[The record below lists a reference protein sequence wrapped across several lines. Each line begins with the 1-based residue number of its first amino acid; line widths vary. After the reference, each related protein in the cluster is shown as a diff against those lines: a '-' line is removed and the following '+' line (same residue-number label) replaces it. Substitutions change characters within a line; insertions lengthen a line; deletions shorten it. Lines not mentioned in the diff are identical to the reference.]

1 MFNLVFDRCVLGR
14 PYPNLAPVM
23 DASNGYHGMGDT
35 YPFIVPL
42 RLLYYTQDHNYPV
55 NVVYV
60 GEGHL
65 PENSYYPVGLGWF
78 DFDQDYFNLL
88 PSTVFDAVASGA
100 LKILFYYHE
109 GDNPFR
115 IKQRLDS
122 LINKHKLDCNCYKFI
137 SSNTQAD
144 AIDRFV
150 YFPDHELFYWRNAV
164 VWNNRTQPGVDAHVN
179 PRSREFTLLSRIHK
193 WWRAT
198 IVSCLHRQ
206 NLLNNSYWSYGDV
219 DIGDQY
225 TDNPIE
231 LVSTVGL
238 EKYMQ
243 KFLADGPYCCDSL
256 SADQHNAHYMFVPEH
271 FADSYCNLVLETF
284 FDADQSN
291 GCFLS
296 EKTFKPI
303 RHAQPF
309 VIFGTANSLATL
321 KTLGY
326 RTFDQY
332 IDNTYD
338 SEINN
343 TQRFKKL
350 ISTVK
355 KLSAQNLHELYQK
368 CFEDIVYNQNLFLSS
383 KYDRLNT
390 LHLKLLN
397 K

>member
-1 MFNLVFDRCVLGR
+1 
-14 PYPNLAPVM
+14 
-23 DASNGYHGMGDT
+23 
-35 YPFIVPL
+35 
-42 RLLYYTQDHNYPV
+42 
-55 NVVYV
+55 
-60 GEGHL
+60 L
-65 PENSYYPVGLGWF
+65 PENSYYPIGLGWF
-78 DFDQDYFNLL
+78 DFDLDYFCML
-88 PSTVFDAVASGA
+88 PGAVFDAVAGWQ

-115 IKQRLDS
+115 IKQRLDA
-122 LINKHKLDCNCYKFI
+122 LADVHKLNRNCYKFI

-144 AIDRFV
+144 AIDGFV
-150 YFPDHELFYWRNAV
+150 YFPDHELFYWRNSV
-164 VWNNRTQPGVDAHVN
+164 VRNKQPQSGVEAHVN
-179 PRSREFTLLSRIHK
+179 VRSRKFTLLSRIHK

-198 IVSCLHRQ
+198 IVACLHRQ
-206 NLLNNSYWSYGDV
+206 NLLTDSYWSYGNT

-238 EKYMQ
+238 EQYMK
-243 KFLADGPYCCDSL
+243 KFLDGGPYRCDDL
-256 SADQHNAHYMFVPEH
+256 SVTQHNAHYMFVLEH

-284 FDADQSN
+284 FDADQSD

-326 RTFDQY
+326 RTFDRY
-332 IDNTYD
+332 IDNDYD
-338 SEINN
+338 SEIDN

-350 ISTVK
+350 IDTVK
-355 KLSAQNLHELYQK
+355 KLSAQDLHALYLN
-368 CFEDIVYNQNLFLSS
+368 CFDDIVYNQNLFLAS
-383 KYDRLNT
+383 KYNRLNT

>member
-1 MFNLVFDRCVLGR
+1 MLNLVFDRCILDR

-23 DASNGYHGMGDT
+23 DASNGYHGMGNT

-42 RLLYYTQDHNYPV
+42 RLLFYTQDHNYPV
-55 NVVYV
+55 NIVYL
-60 GEGHL
+60 GKTQL
-65 PENSYYPVGLGWF
+65 PENSYYPIGLGWF
-78 DFDQDYFNLL
+78 DFDLDYFGML
-88 PSTVFDAVASGA
+88 PSAVFDAVAGGQ

-115 IKQRLDS
+115 IKQRLDA
-122 LINKHKLDCNCYKFI
+122 LADVHKLNRNCYKFI

-144 AIDRFV
+144 AIDGFV
-150 YFPDHELFYWRNAV
+150 YFPDHELFYWRNSV
-164 VWNNRTQPGVDAHVN
+164 VRNKQPQSGVEAHVN
-179 PRSREFTLLSRIHK
+179 VRSHKFTLLSRIHK

-198 IVSCLHRQ
+198 IVACLHRQ
-206 NLLNNSYWSYGDV
+206 NLLTDSYWSYGNT

-225 TDNPIE
+225 KDNPIE

-238 EKYMQ
+238 ENYMK
-243 KFLADGPYCCDSL
+243 KFLANGPYRCDNL
-256 SADQHNAHYMFVPEH
+256 SSEQHNHHYRFVPEH

-321 KTLGY
+321 KNLGY

-332 IDNTYD
+332 IDNDYD
-338 SEINN
+338 SEIDN

-350 ISTVK
+350 IDTVK
-355 KLSAQNLHELYQK
+355 KLSVQDLHALYLN
-368 CFEDIVYNQNLFLSS
+368 CFDDIVHNQNLFLAS
-383 KYDRLNT
+383 KYNRLNT